1 MAGARPQADAGMT
14 DARLLLG
21 VWPYAGWFDP
31 APVYQNPN
39 TCQIISAGR
48 DGRFGPGNVHPNGRE
63 WTPATGR
70 DIDADGRDDL
80 TNFNGPVLGKQ

>member
-48 DGRFGPGNVHPNGRE
+48 DGRFGPGTYIRTGGSGRLQRAGTS
-63 WTPATGR
+63 TPSSA
-70 DIDADGRDDL
+70 
-80 TNFNGPVLGKQ
+80 